1 MEGPYLSWLTRSRY
15 PKGKLVFLMP
25 TKPLVTQQHEACQTT
40 CGIPGDDAAT
50 ITGDDPIAWRERTV
64 REQDTQITSRT
75 LTAVLKWKEKRVIYA
90 TPQTFLIDMFRKR
103 VDPLDIV
110 CLIIGK
116 HLLDDS

>member
-1 MEGPYLSWLTRSRY
+1 MIPLTLHRY

-40 CGIPGDDAAT
+40 CGIPGHDAAT
-50 ITGDDPIAWRERTV
+50 ITGDDPIAWREKTV
-64 REQDTQITSRT
+64 SGSDRERDANADSLQ
-75 LTAVLKWKEKRVIYA
+75 WKEKRVIYA

-110 CLIIGK
+110 CLIIGRPIP
-116 HLLDDS
+116 L